1 MDRLSSP
8 YRRLSDTSEARSQ
21 AKYIAPMKNRIL
33 AKSRQKSQSGFTL
46 YELLITLIIVGVILS
61 YGMANLSDF
70 NRNGRMTSTA
80 NDLHAAFHL
89 ARSESARGK
98 INITICGSAD
108 PMGAGADC
116 DGNWSQGYIV
126 FIDANGDLARA
137 GANETVLR
145 RHDVTEIGV
154 NLRVAN
160 NATYFSFASSGL
172 GRGNVNGNPAVT
184 QVVMCD
190 ERGNITGA
198 GGNSAAR
205 LFVATPLGRA
215 TILRDKALI
224 TTALTNMVQTC
235 P

>member
-1 MDRLSSP
+1 M
-8 YRRLSDTSEARSQ
+8 SDTSQARWPAQ
-21 AKYIAPMKNRIL
+21 YIAAMKNRTL
-33 AKSRQKSQSGFTL
+33 PTVRGKSQAGFTL
-46 YELLITLIIVGVILS
+46 YELLITMIIVGVVLS

-80 NDLHAAFHL
+80 NNLHAAFYL

-98 INITICGSAD
+98 TNITICGSAD

-116 DGNWSQGYIV
+116 DGNWNQGYIV
-126 FIDANGDLARA
+126 FIDVDGNLARA
-137 GANETVLR
+137 GVNETILR
-145 RHDVTEIGV
+145 RHDAIEIGV

-172 GRGNVNGNPAVT
+172 GRGDVGGVPSVT

-215 TILRDKALI
+215 TILRDKTLI
-224 TTALTNMVQTC
+224 ANALTNMGQNC